1 MSGRSDEAVMIAS
14 SLHEGI
20 ERQLAEL
27 GVDEGKGI
35 ATCLCLA
42 RMLQGTSEARLAA
55 RIRSFEDRPYRG
67 EAS

>member
-14 SLHEGI
+14 SIHEGI

-27 GVDEGKGI
+27 EVDEGKGI

-55 RIRSFEDRPYRG
+55 SIRSFEDRPYG
-67 EAS
+67 GDAS